1 MADRPL
7 QDPARRAAEDAVR
20 NAYGRILALLAIRS
34 GNLAIAE
41 DALAEALARALEAWP
56 QSGVP
61 DKPEAWL
68 LTTARRLVIDTARK
82 KSTETARQADV
93 RLLLEEGEAAMTEAD
108 SLPDERLKLLF
119 VCTHPAIEPGM
130 QAPLMLQTV
139 LGLDAS
145 RIASAFLVRPATMSQ
160 RLVRQ
165 KSALKTAG
173 AAFDI
178 PDRGEWPQRLN
189 AVLQAIYGAYNAGW
203 DDHADASLA
212 GEALFL
218 ASLINKLLPFEAEA
232 AGLMSLILHC
242 EARRDARRD
251 EAGRFVPLD
260 QQDATRWDEA
270 MIAEAER
277 LLGTALRMGNT
288 GRFQLEAALQS
299 AHAARRIT
307 GRTNWAAILAIYDR
321 LIAVSP
327 ALGARVG
334 RAAAIGRNVSPEAGL
349 AALDDLP
356 GDRTA
361 QYQPYWATRAHL
373 EALRGNMPAA
383 QKAYHTAIGLTS
395 DSAVR
400 NFLLTRLAEPG

>member
-1 MADRPL
+1 MADNSV
-7 QDPARRAAEDAVR
+7 QDPARRVAESAVR

-41 DALAEALARALEAWP
+41 DALAEALARALVAWP

-61 DKPEAWL
+61 EKPEAWL
-68 LTTARRLVIDTARK
+68 LTTARHFVIDTARK
-82 KSTETARQADV
+82 KSTETSRKADV
-93 RLLLEEGEAAMTEAD
+93 RLLLEESEAEMMAGD
-108 SLPDERLKLLF
+108 SLPDDRLKLLF

-139 LGLDAS
+139 LGLDAA

-165 KSALKTAG
+165 KSALKLAG
-173 AAFDI
+173 AGFEVPGRD
-178 PDRGEWPQRLN
+178 EWPDRLN

-203 DDHADASLA
+203 EDHANASLA
-212 GEALFL
+212 EEALFL
-218 ASLINKLLPFEAEA
+218 ATLVNQLLPYEAEA

-251 EAGRFVPLD
+251 QAGRFVPLD
-260 QQDATRWDEA
+260 QQDTSRWDAA
-270 MIAEAER
+270 MIVEAER
-277 LLGTALRMGNT
+277 LLGMALRMGNI

-299 AHAARRIT
+299 AHSARRIT
-307 GRTNWAAILAIYDR
+307 GQTDWASILAIYDR

-327 ALGARVG
+327 ALGAMVG
-334 RAAAIGRNVSPEAGL
+334 RAAAIGQNVSPEAGL
-349 AALDDLP
+349 EALDSLP
-356 GDRTA
+356 GDRVA

-373 EALRGNMPAA
+373 EARRGSMAAA
-383 QKAYHTAIGLTS
+383 QKAYRLAIGLTS

-400 NFLLTRLAEPG
+400 TFLLARLAELG